1 MNDTGHDHSSNS
13 KSSSHTGRMEQIMD
27 IVHDF
32 ESAGL
37 ILTVINMGKYLEG
50 KAKSKIIQM

>member
-1 MNDTGHDHSSNS
+1 
-13 KSSSHTGRMEQIMD
+13 MD